1 VAALQMVELL
11 RECEVEAALASLLFN
26 PVAREDQAH
35 RQALYLARVRS
46 LPSGAQL
53 IQNSLGG

>member
-1 VAALQMVELL
+1 MVELL